1 MAEDVANVSW
11 RLVVPRDTARA
22 FDCTW
27 TGIVGRHGQV
37 DHAEFVEH
45 LSQISG
51 SAEDVSHRVKTV
63 RNTEFAGRRRHQL
76 SVQTLLQEAEA
87 EVRVVSSILVA
98 AGPGCLHC

>member
-76 SVQTLLQEAEA
+76 TEASCARLAHGEWI
-87 EVRVVSSILVA
+87 VSGFCPDKCI
-98 AGPGCLHC
+98 